1 VAAEALTIRVLEE
14 PVVLEA
20 AALEKEPEVEEEVL
34 AALILVAAAA
44 AAKVVGLVEMVALGL
59 W

>member
-1 VAAEALTIRVLEE
+1 
-14 PVVLEA
+14 VVLEA

-34 AALILVAAAA
+34 AALILVAAAVA
-44 AAKVVGLVEMVALGL
+44 EKVVELVEMVALGL